1 MCRHQYPEQFV
12 DRVGCVINAL
22 SESRSQSCCPT
33 DSRGEQAPWSLPASS
48 RASKAF
54 GFRLADSSLNLANT
68 TVKWKKPL
76 PKTAASPQHTC
87 LFMHNSQV
95 QSLQRS
101 VLDCLMIPLSSLG
114 QSTSACVSHRAATNS
129 NTAHSPSVVQHNS
142 PIYCKRGSANVQTLT
157 NRYTTN
163 VTRAKVVSRESI
175 LTSAKNANTVMGNS
189 TNM

>member
-95 QSLQRS
+95 SIVPTVSFRLPHDS
-101 VLDCLMIPLSSLG
+101 TVIPGSKPPLACRTEPRQTVTPPTAPVSSNI
-114 QSTSACVSHRAATNS
+114 TV
-129 NTAHSPSVVQHNS
+129 
-142 PIYCKRGSANVQTLT
+142 
-157 NRYTTN
+157 RYTASEGAPMCRRSPTD
-163 VTRAKVVSRESI
+163 TQP
-175 LTSAKNANTVMGNS
+175 M
-189 TNM
+189 

>member
-114 QSTSACVSHRAATNS
+114 QSLRLRVAPRQRPSYELPQSIASDRRHKSYFHLTRTRCSHWM
-129 NTAHSPSVVQHNS
+129 
-142 PIYCKRGSANVQTLT
+142 YF
-157 NRYTTN
+157 RY
-163 VTRAKVVSRESI
+163 APD
-175 LTSAKNANTVMGNS
+175 
-189 TNM
+189 